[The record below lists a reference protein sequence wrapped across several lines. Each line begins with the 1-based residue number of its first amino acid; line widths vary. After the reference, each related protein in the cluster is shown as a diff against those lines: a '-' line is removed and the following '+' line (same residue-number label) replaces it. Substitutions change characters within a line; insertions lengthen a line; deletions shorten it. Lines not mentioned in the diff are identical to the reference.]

1 MLCWQNKGLVLSVK
15 VTENVL
21 SAEEVVDVMIVTVLA
36 TGTDNINT
44 NAEVVVLVVAE
55 SALTVMGVENVKIVR
70 EEEPILHGDSLPI
83 SS

>member
-36 TGTDNINT
+36 TGTDSINT

-55 SALTVMGVENVKIVR
+55 SALTVMGEENVKIVR
-70 EEEPILHGDSLPI
+70 EEEPILHGDRLPI

>member
-36 TGTDNINT
+36 TGTDSINT

-70 EEEPILHGDSLPI
+70 EEEPILHGDRLPI